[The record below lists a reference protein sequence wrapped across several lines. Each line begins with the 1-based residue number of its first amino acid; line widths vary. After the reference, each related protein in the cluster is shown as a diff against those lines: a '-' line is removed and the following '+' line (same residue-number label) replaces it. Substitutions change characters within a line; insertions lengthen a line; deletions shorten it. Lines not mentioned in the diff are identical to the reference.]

1 MSETPP
7 LVSGGQEIRRSGG
20 QETPPL
26 VSGGFVEVPP
36 PHVPFGGSSDYMR
49 MLREAQGVTSTVTSC
64 RTSCRVS
71 PLMSSHHSPKSPPNS
86 PNNERSEYYGGDTDL
101 SGVYIN
107 TLREPG
113 LPREEM
119 ADFIWDWS
127 SRPNILPPKQWK
139 LQGCVPSKS
148 PVSSPREGGA
158 KEKGLSTTKVVFTFL
173 ITNVISL
180 IIGAGIGMW
189 IKRNIVKSEL

>member
-1 MSETPP
+1 MSAFISLILYYLLEYLTEGPC
-7 LVSGGQEIRRSGG
+7 
-20 QETPPL
+20 
-26 VSGGFVEVPP
+26 
-36 PHVPFGGSSDYMR
+36 
-49 MLREAQGVTSTVTSC
+49 VTDSC
-64 RTSCRVS
+64 
-71 PLMSSHHSPKSPPNS
+71 
-86 PNNERSEYYGGDTDL
+86 

-113 LPREEM
+113 MPREEM

-148 PVSSPREGGA
+148 PIPSPREGGA
-158 KEKGLSTTKVVFTFL
+158 KGKGLSTTKVVFTFL